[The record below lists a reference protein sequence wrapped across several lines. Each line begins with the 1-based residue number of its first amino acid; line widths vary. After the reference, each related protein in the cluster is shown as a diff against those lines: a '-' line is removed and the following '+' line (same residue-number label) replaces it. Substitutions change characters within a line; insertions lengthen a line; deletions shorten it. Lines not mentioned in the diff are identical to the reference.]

1 MEQELQEMHTTAH
14 ARTATNVFGRMLVF
28 SLLLHVICSTALLL
42 PKKSGLGGTSV
53 TYLSLDMIAP
63 APSTVREETAVPHEE
78 AEVIPNPPPPA
89 SPPISE
95 LEKLQNGLQQTLAAA
110 DSKPEAVQQASMG
123 FGITNGHFSSLADG
137 KTLREDMREYYLTML
152 QRFNEKW
159 WLDKNVTLGGV
170 RGAVILVSI
179 ARDGSIADKNLL
191 QSSGN
196 QANDRALLQAL
207 EAAGPLPPLPK
218 TYEGNYFKAP
228 LRFVAPLNL
237 MAPFKLG

>member
-1 MEQELQEMHTTAH
+1 MEQELQGMYTAPH
-14 ARTATNVFGRMLVF
+14 ARCASKLFGRMVVF
-28 SLLLHVICSTALLL
+28 SLLLHAICTTFFLL
-42 PKKSGLGGTSV
+42 PPQGRIGETSV

-63 APSTVREETAVPHEE
+63 APSTEPQETAVVPEQ
-78 AEVIPNPPPPA
+78 AEVAPTPPPA
-89 SPPISE
+89 TPPVTE

-110 DSKPEAVQQASMG
+110 DSKPEVVQQASMG
-123 FGITNGHFSSLADG
+123 FGITNGHFSSLSDG

-159 WLDKNVTLGGV
+159 WLDKNVTTGGA

-179 ARDGSIADKNLL
+179 ARDGSIADKNVVE
-191 QSSGN
+191 SSGSW
-196 QANDRALLQAL
+196 ASDRALLQAL

-237 MAPFKLG
+237 MAPFKVG